1 MRPALLIAAAAG
13 ALALVLALALGS
25 QAPADRADELVPFDV
40 IAYVHASTDPDRAQ
54 DRDLLERLER
64 FDAFA
69 DLRDRIPAAL
79 RADEVLP
86 WLGDEAAVAL
96 THEGVLVVLAIGD
109 REGALAFAEDFD
121 GGRAEVQGEFVL
133 VGTDAAVQSAL
144 DLEKGKSLA
153 EMAVYAEVAGERP
166 DERSVDAWFDGRA
179 AAMALPPRVAAVVG
193 GRQVAADLSA
203 TGDGLRLR
211 ARRLGGASAA
221 RDFAPSL
228 LDGAPDDAFAYLSV
242 RGLAT
247 LGMVLPDAAGDAAPE
262 VGATIGPLLDAL
274 GGEVAVTAAPA
285 TGDPAVTLLAHAD
298 DPEAARAALADLQ
311 AVIVAALTG
320 AGEQTGQL
328 PVFVD
333 RELDGVEAFALTLA
347 GGGELVYAVDGD
359 RVAISNGEEGVRSG
373 LEREDGLAGSGDF
386 QAAVG
391 DVPESAH
398 ALAFLAASQL
408 LELADEAGLDASAAY
423 RAVRPDLARIRALGA
438 VVRRQGDD
446 TTVELNLL
454 FP

>member
-1 MRPALLIAAAAG
+1 MRAVLAIAAAAG
-13 ALALVLALALGS
+13 ALALVLALAIGS
-25 QAPADRADELVPFDV
+25 QAPADRADELVPFDA
-40 IAYVHASTDPDRAQ
+40 IAYVHASTDPDREQ

-69 DLRDRIPAAL
+69 DLRERIPAAL
-79 RADEVLP
+79 DVDEVLP
-86 WLGDEAAVAL
+86 WLGPEAAVAL
-96 THEGVLVVLAIGD
+96 TREGVLVVLAIGD
-109 REGALAFAEDFD
+109 RDGARAFAEEFD
-121 GGRAEVQGEFVL
+121 EGRAEVRGDFVL
-133 VGTDAAVQSAL
+133 VGSDAAVQSAL
-144 DLEKGKSLA
+144 DLEEGKSLA
-153 EMAVYAEVAGERP
+153 EMGVYAELAGERP
-166 DERSVDAWFDGRA
+166 DERTVDAWFDGRA
-179 AAMALPPRVAAVVG
+179 AGLALPPRLAAIAG
-193 GRQVAADLSA
+193 ARQVAADLSV
-203 TGDGLRLR
+203 TDEGLRLR
-211 ARRLGGASAA
+211 ARRLGGANAA

-228 LDGAPDDAFAYLSV
+228 LDGAPEDAFAYLSV

-247 LGMVLPDAAGDAAPE
+247 LGVALPEAAGDAAPE
-262 VGATIGPLLDAL
+262 VGAALGPLLEAL
-274 GGEVAVTAAPA
+274 GGEVAVTAAPT
-285 TGDPAVTLLAHAD
+285 TGDPAVTLLAHAS

-328 PVFVD
+328 PVFVERD
-333 RELDGVEAFALTLA
+333 LDGIEAFALTLA

-359 RVAISNGEEGVRSG
+359 RVAISNGEEGVRDA
-373 LEREDGLAGSGDF
+373 LAREDGLAGSDDF
-386 QAAVG
+386 QAAMG
-391 DVPESAH
+391 DVPESTQ

-423 RAVRPDLARIRALGA
+423 RAARPDLARIRALGA